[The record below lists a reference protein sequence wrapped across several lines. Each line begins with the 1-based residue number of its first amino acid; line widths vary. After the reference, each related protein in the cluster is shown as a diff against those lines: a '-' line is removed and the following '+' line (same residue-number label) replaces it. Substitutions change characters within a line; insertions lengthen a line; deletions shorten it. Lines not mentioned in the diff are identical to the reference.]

1 MFQTRVVEKIKTHIL
16 FSILFSE
23 NHSVYEIMWENMVER
38 GRPQLTIWRMRIA
51 CYTPKVTNT
60 DSDYV
65 VLIAFRL

>member
-65 VLIAFRL
+65 VLIAFHL